1 MTLDKYYGDTEAMK
15 AAQEYARER
24 KEREQ
29 KNAEAEEATS
39 KDVNNSPVVLLV
51 NSIIEQ
57 AARLRASDIHIE
69 ALEIKSGCDT
79 ELMVRFMRRQHIVY
93 ICFLQLLHDLKL

>member
-1 MTLDKYYGDTEAMK
+1 MRG
-15 AAQEYARER
+15 RE

-69 ALEIKSGCDT
+69 ALENK
-79 ELMVRFMRRQHIVY
+79 VRVRYRIDGALYEIRQHDSIH
-93 ICFLQLLHDLKL
+93 LLSAIITRT

>member
-51 NSIIEQ
+51 ILLLSRQ
-57 AARLRASDIHIE
+57 PD
-69 ALEIKSGCDT
+69 SGP
-79 ELMVRFMRRQHIVY
+79 QIY
-93 ICFLQLLHDLKL
+93 I

>member
-1 MTLDKYYGDTEAMK
+1 MTLDKYYGDTEPD
-15 AAQEYARER
+15 ESGSGDARER

-57 AARLRASDIHIE
+57 AARLRASRYTYRGTG
-69 ALEIKSGCDT
+69 K
-79 ELMVRFMRRQHIVY
+79 
-93 ICFLQLLHDLKL
+93 

>member
-1 MTLDKYYGDTEAMK
+1 MS
-15 AAQEYARER
+15 R
-24 KEREQ
+24 

-69 ALEIKSGCDT
+69 ALENKSQGAIQNRWCA
-79 ELMVRFMRRQHIVY
+79 L
-93 ICFLQLLHDLKL
+93 

>member
-1 MTLDKYYGDTEAMK
+1 MK
-15 AAQEYARER
+15 
-24 KEREQ
+24 Q

-69 ALEIKSGCDT
+69 ALENK
-79 ELMVRFMRRQHIVY
+79 VRVRYRIDGALYEKAAYSIH
-93 ICFLQLLHDLKL
+93 CFLQLLHDLKL